1 MAVAKSRLRKQQPAV
16 RSRTPAPERSR
27 TNDAER
33 TRQDILEV
41 AIHEMSEKGFSG
53 ARIDEIAERTQ
64 TSKRMIYYY
73 FESKEGLYCAVLEE
87 CYRRIREIEGALH
100 LKEKPPLEA
109 LSELVKFTFDH
120 HVQNIDF
127 IRLVMV
133 ENIHHGNHLAKVP
146 ALKEM
151 NRPTIELLADIC
163 RRGAA
168 EKVMR
173 RNIDPV
179 DLHMTISALCFF
191 YVSNRYTFSYLF
203 EVDMTSLSAT
213 VSRRERVSEVVLRYV
228 RP

>member
-1 MAVAKSRLRKQQPAV
+1 MAAAKSGQKKRIATTPKRA
-16 RSRTPAPERSR
+16 PAPERTR

-33 TRQDILEV
+33 TRQNILEV

-87 CYRRIREIEGALH
+87 CYRRIREVEGTLH

-133 ENIHHGNHLAKVP
+133 ENIHHGRHLASVP
-146 ALKEM
+146 HIKEM
-151 NRPTIELLADIC
+151 NRPTIDLLAEIC

-173 RNIDPV
+173 KGLDPI
-179 DLHMTISALCFF
+179 DLHMTISAMCFF

-203 EVDMTSLSAT
+203 DVDMTSLSAT
-213 VSRRERVSEVVLRYV
+213 VSRRERVAEVVLKYV